1 MAQSFSS
8 YDRNLFLLGYQLG
21 GDFAGTLAPFGSTF
35 TSGHWYI
42 VRRWRYGKP
51 IDGYLWTAQS
61 SRPGNIALIG
71 QARTTSGEFDVQ
83 SPRWGNGK
91 AFNVA
96 KYSFDGSGNADA
108 ILRNA
113 VSF

>member
-1 MAQSFSS
+1 M
-8 YDRNLFLLGYQLG
+8 FLLGYQLG
-21 GDFAGTLAPFGSTF
+21 GDFAGTLAPAGSTF

-42 VRRWRYGKP
+42 ETSWNNDTP
-51 IDGYLWTAQS
+51 TDGYLWTVQS

-71 QARTTSGEFDVQ
+71 QARTTTGELDVQ

-96 KYSFDGSGNADA
+96 KYSFDGLGNATA

-113 VSF
+113 ITF